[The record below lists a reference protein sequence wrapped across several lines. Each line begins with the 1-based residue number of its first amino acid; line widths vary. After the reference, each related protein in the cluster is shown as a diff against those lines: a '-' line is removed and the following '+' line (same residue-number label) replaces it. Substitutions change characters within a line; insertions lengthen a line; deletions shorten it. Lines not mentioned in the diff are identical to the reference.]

1 VAVRKVAAGLDT
13 DGDPKFQDTAP
24 TLRPS
29 AQIAH
34 DVFDDSRSQHRE
46 IPHHDCDLAIADI
59 AHQQIQATTEGAE
72 WLSENTSAA
81 RFVLDLVLLKT
92 AVAVKD

>member
-1 VAVRKVAAGLDT
+1 MVVA
-13 DGDPKFQDTAP
+13 
-24 TLRPS
+24 

-46 IPHHDCDLAIADI
+46 MPYHGCDLAIADI

-81 RFVLDLVLLKT
+81 RFILDLVLLRPRWG
-92 AVAVKD
+92 